1 MPFSQGPRQC
11 IGMRLALLEI
21 KMALVKILQKVKF
34 ERGVGTTD
42 TLQLN
47 AELIL
52 RPREPV
58 RVKVVRVKEPSLQ
71 KVGDNVP

>member
-21 KMALVKILQKVKF
+21 KIALVKILQKFKF

-42 TLQLN
+42 TLELH

-52 RPREPV
+52 RPREQV
-58 RVKVVRVKEPSLQ
+58 RVKVVRVKEP
-71 KVGDNVP
+71 